1 MNFPDH
7 PINCAALAKGFGLQG
22 FKVVDPDDLKP
33 ALEKALNLGKPALV
47 DVDIHP
53 GQF

>member
-1 MNFPDH
+1 
-7 PINCAALAKGFGLQG
+7 
-22 FKVVDPDDLKP
+22 VEDPDDLKP
-33 ALEKALNLGKPALV
+33 ALSKALHLGKPALV